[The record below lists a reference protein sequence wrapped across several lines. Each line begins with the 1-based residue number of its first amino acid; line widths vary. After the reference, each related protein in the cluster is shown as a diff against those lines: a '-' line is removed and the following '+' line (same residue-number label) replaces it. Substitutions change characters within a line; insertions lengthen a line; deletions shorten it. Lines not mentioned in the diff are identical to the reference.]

1 VLTYSQ
7 NKEEKT
13 MNSEEMWYNL
23 LRHPEHY
30 RMNSE
35 GVIVSIDT
43 QRLLIQD
50 EVMMDIIETIAQ
62 EGHLIAR

>member
-1 VLTYSQ
+1 
-7 NKEEKT
+7 

-50 EVMMDIIETIAQ
+50 GVMMDIIETITQ
-62 EGHLIAR
+62 EGHLIAS